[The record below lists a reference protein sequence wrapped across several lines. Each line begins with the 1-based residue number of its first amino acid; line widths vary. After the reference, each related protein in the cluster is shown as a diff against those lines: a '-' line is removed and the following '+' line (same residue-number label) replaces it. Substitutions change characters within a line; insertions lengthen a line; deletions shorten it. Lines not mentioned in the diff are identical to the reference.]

1 MLRITLLSGEEVAS
15 LPLAELSDVKALKE
29 RLHQEHGLPP
39 RFRQRLLH
47 DGNPLDDAIKLESAM
62 DLQVLIVAFCEDS
75 EDQREEL
82 DMAAANGEVDKAE
95 ALLQLPMD
103 PDTDAPPNEDGTT
116 TLMCASQCGQVE
128 IAQLLLEAGASPD
141 KRDNF
146 GETALMIAAQSGHS
160 QVMQLLL
167 DAGAQKD
174 LRNDHGQ
181 TALIMAA
188 NCDRNT
194 ARDGNVSAVRLLLQ
208 AGADVDACDYVADR
222 GCFCGR
228 STALIYAAT
237 NGHAEIVR
245 LLLEAGAQTN
255 ARDSRGSTA
264 LIYSAIS
271 GYAPVAKLLLEAG
284 AEKDLCDNYGNT
296 ALIFSAINGHTT
308 VARLL
313 EPGAQKDLPA
323 PRRIC
328 VAYAAALMMATHRS
342 AAIWRPLD
350 SGCEL
355 KSGAAQ
361 APLGSLPRS
370 CGETLEEVFPSP
382 TSSAGAG
389 ASLWTRPELLG

>member
-1 MLRITLLSGEEVAS
+1 M
-15 LPLAELSDVKALKE
+15 
-29 RLHQEHGLPP
+29 LPP
-39 RFRQRLLH
+39 TSVT
-47 DGNPLDDAIKLESAM
+47 ISA
-62 DLQVLIVAFCEDS
+62 
-75 EDQREEL
+75 
-82 DMAAANGEVDKAE
+82 K
-95 ALLQLPMD
+95 
-103 PDTDAPPNEDGTT
+103 
-116 TLMCASQCGQVE
+116 
-128 IAQLLLEAGASPD
+128 
-141 KRDNF
+141 
-146 GETALMIAAQSGHS
+146 TALMIAAQSGHS

-313 EPGAQKDLPA
+313 EPGAQKDLWHKYN
-323 PRRIC
+323 I
-328 VAYAAALMMATHRS
+328 Y
-342 AAIWRPLD
+342 
-350 SGCEL
+350 
-355 KSGAAQ
+355 GAEKGQ
-361 APLGSLPRS
+361 
-370 CGETLEEVFPSP
+370 
-382 TSSAGAG
+382 
-389 ASLWTRPELLG
+389 